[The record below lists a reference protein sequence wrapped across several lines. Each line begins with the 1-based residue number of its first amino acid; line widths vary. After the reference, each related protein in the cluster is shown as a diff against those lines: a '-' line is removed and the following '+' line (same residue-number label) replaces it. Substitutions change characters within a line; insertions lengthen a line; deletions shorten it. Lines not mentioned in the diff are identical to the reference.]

1 MIIRRPGFGATM
13 AGLAVLLLAT
23 AIAALAIGATGFG
36 LGGLLHPGSAGRD
49 DVAWL
54 VLSQIR
60 APRVV
65 LAALTGAALATS
77 GAVMQG
83 LFRNPL
89 ADPGLIGVSSGAAL
103 GAAIV
108 IVAGGAWLGSG
119 AIGRWGVPVG
129 GMAGSLASTAL
140 LYLITTREGVTS
152 TNLVILTGVA
162 LGAFAAALTG
172 ILIFRANDTALRD
185 LTFWTM
191 GSLAGATWTRIGLL
205 LPFLLAAAIL
215 MAGLSSPLN
224 ALLLGEAD
232 AALMGYRVERAK
244 RLAMVGVSVATGPV
258 VAFVGVIGFI
268 GVVVPHLVRMVTG
281 PDHRL
286 VLPGS
291 ALLGAILLLTADT
304 IARIIAIPADV
315 PVGVVTAAIG
325 APLFVWLLIRLHDV
339 EVPS

>member
-1 MIIRRPGFGATM
+1 MIIRRPGFGSTM
-13 AGLAVLLLAT
+13 TGLSVLLLAT
-23 AIAALAIGATGFG
+23 GIAALAIGATGFG
-36 LGGLLHPGSAGRD
+36 LGGLLHPASAGRD

-108 IVAGGAWLGSG
+108 IVAGGSWLGSG
-119 AIGRWGVPVG
+119 AMGRWAVPVG

-215 MAGLSSPLN
+215 MAGLASPLN
-224 ALLLGEAD
+224 ALLLGETD

-244 RLAMVGVSVATGPV
+244 RLAMLGVSVATGPV

-339 EVPS
+339 DVPS